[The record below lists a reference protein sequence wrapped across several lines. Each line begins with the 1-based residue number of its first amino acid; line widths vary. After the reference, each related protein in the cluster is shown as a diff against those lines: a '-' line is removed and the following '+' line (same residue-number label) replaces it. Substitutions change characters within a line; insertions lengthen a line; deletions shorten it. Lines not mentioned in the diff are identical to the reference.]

1 MHTHVSLPVTVIRS
15 VCKHDTYTTHGSSFK
30 QITLFISINIQMHI
44 KTTPS
49 HWTASISCIK
59 VGGVSPGSEF
69 CDVIRSSS
77 SSLRP
82 AFDWHLHTQRERV
95 LWNTVTRPD
104 WRWWRKQQAVGVSR
118 AQRLPEKA
126 SCKCGGRVAWA
137 PDMRLFNTSEER
149 RDRETHP
156 RMRHHT
162 RHRFNERKQTHE
174 ESRDEEQKMNN
185 THSCDILCI
194 TKGAMNWETRMPLM
208 FFDKTLYNK
217 NIL

>member
-69 CDVIRSSS
+69 CDVIKSSS
-77 SSLRP
+77 SSLHP

-156 RMRHHT
+156 RDTDSMRGSRLTRSHVMKSRRWTTHT
-162 RHRFNERKQTHE
+162 QLWHLMYYKRSHE
-174 ESRDEEQKMNN
+174 LRNQNALDVFWQ
-185 THSCDILCI
+185 DIVQ
-194 TKGAMNWETRMPLM
+194 
-208 FFDKTLYNK
+208 
-217 NIL
+217 